1 MKVDNCQNVLNSRD
15 IIERIEELE
24 CSKTLTQ
31 IFSDW
36 TSESED
42 FAELKALKN
51 LEEQGQNSADW
62 KYGETLIRES
72 YFVEYIK
79 EMLADC
85 GVIPSN
91 LPFYIENN
99 IDWSGVAED
108 LKVDY
113 MEIDFDGVTY
123 FMRA

>member
-1 MKVDNCQNVLNSRD
+1 MKVDNCQDVLDSRD
-15 IIERIEELE
+15 IIERIKELE
-24 CSKTLTQ
+24 E

-36 TSESED
+36 KTESED
-42 FAELKALKN
+42 FAELKTLKN
-51 LEEQGQNSADW
+51 LEEQGKNSADW
-62 KYGETLIRES
+62 NYGETLIRES